1 MCSCIWWKSALS
13 VSFDKKAKLLTCLTL
28 LSMIWRT
35 GFLSYGHT
43 RASFQDL
50 GKCPAS
56 NDLSMIVVM
65 TGRRAS
71 HLLTKRE
78 GIGSSGQDFNVE
90 FWISDLPL
98 LADRI
103 LNADNDGVD
112 RLKPSAVVN
121 AEAGKSIISASICLW
136 IVSIFDTIYFPTSL
150 AKVGAR
156 RFRGNSSPCD
166 WLNRLLLARSFY
178 SCYPR

>member
-1 MCSCIWWKSALS
+1 MSN
-13 VSFDKKAKLLTCLTL
+13 
-28 LSMIWRT
+28 R
-35 GFLSYGHT
+35 HT
-43 RASFQDL
+43 SASFQDL

-56 NDLSMIVVM
+56 NDLLMIVVM

-90 FWISDLPL
+90 LWISDLTL

-112 RLKPSAVVN
+112 QVEPSAVVDVK
-121 AEAGKSIISASICLW
+121 AGKSVISETICLW
-136 IVSIFDTIYFPTSL
+136 IVSIFDTKYFPTSFC
-150 AKVGAR
+150 KS
-156 RFRGNSSPCD
+156 RGVQI
-166 WLNRLLLARSFY
+166 WR
-178 SCYPR
+178 

>member
-1 MCSCIWWKSALS
+1 MKTRLFLVTDILVPRSRTWES
-13 VSFDKKAKLLTCLTL
+13 VRL
-28 LSMIWRT
+28 
-35 GFLSYGHT
+35 
-43 RASFQDL
+43 
-50 GKCPAS
+50 
-56 NDLSMIVVM
+56 LSMIVVM

-90 FWISDLPL
+90 LWIDDLTL

-103 LNADNDGVD
+103 LNADNNGVD

-136 IVSIFDTIYFPTSL
+136 IVSIFDTVYFPTSL
-150 AKVGAR
+150 AKVGAW
-156 RFRGNSSPCD
+156 RFGGNSSPCD
-166 WLNRLLLARSFY
+166 
-178 SCYPR
+178 

>member
-1 MCSCIWWKSALS
+1 MSN
-13 VSFDKKAKLLTCLTL
+13 
-28 LSMIWRT
+28 R
-35 GFLSYGHT
+35 HT
-43 RASFQDL
+43 SASFQDL

-56 NDLSMIVVM
+56 NDLLMIVVM

-90 FWISDLPL
+90 LWISDLTL

-112 RLKPSAVVN
+112 QVEPSAIVDVK
-121 AEAGKSIISASICLW
+121 AGKSVISETICLW
-136 IVSIFDTIYFPTSL
+136 ILSIFDTKYFPTSF
-150 AKVGAR
+150 AKVGAC
-156 RFRGNSSPCD
+156 RFGGNSSPCD
-166 WLNRLLLARSFY
+166 
-178 SCYPR
+178 

>member
-1 MCSCIWWKSALS
+1 M
-13 VSFDKKAKLLTCLTL
+13 SFDKKAKLLTGLKFL
-28 LSMIWRT
+28 NMISRP
-35 GFLSYGHT
+35 GFLSNGPT
-43 RASFQDL
+43 TTSFQDL

-56 NDLSMIVVM
+56 NDLLMIVVM

-71 HLLTKRE
+71 HLLTKRG

-90 FWISDLPL
+90 LWISDLTL

-136 IVSIFDTIYFPTSL
+136 IVSIFDTKYFPTSL
-150 AKVGAR
+150 AKVGAC
-156 RFRGNSSPCD
+156 RFGGNSSPCD
-166 WLNRLLLARSFY
+166 
-178 SCYPR
+178 

>member
-1 MCSCIWWKSALS
+1 M
-13 VSFDKKAKLLTCLTL
+13 SFDKKAKLLTGLKFL
-28 LSMIWRT
+28 NMISRP
-35 GFLSYGHT
+35 GFLSNGHT
-43 RASFQDL
+43 TTSFQDL

-56 NDLSMIVVM
+56 NDLLMIVVM

-90 FWISDLPL
+90 LWISDLTL

-112 RLKPSAVVN
+112 QVEPSAVVDVK
-121 AEAGKSIISASICLW
+121 AGKSAISETICLW
-136 IVSIFDTIYFPTSL
+136 IVSIFDTE
-150 AKVGAR
+150 
-156 RFRGNSSPCD
+156 
-166 WLNRLLLARSFY
+166 
-178 SCYPR
+178 

>member
-1 MCSCIWWKSALS
+1 MSN
-13 VSFDKKAKLLTCLTL
+13 
-28 LSMIWRT
+28 R
-35 GFLSYGHT
+35 HT
-43 RASFQDL
+43 SASFQDL

-56 NDLSMIVVM
+56 NDLLMIVVM

-90 FWISDLPL
+90 LWISDLTL

-112 RLKPSAVVN
+112 QVEPSAVVDVK
-121 AEAGKSIISASICLW
+121 AGKSVISETICLW
-136 IVSIFDTIYFPTSL
+136 IVSIFDTKYFPTSF
-150 AKVGAR
+150 AKVGAC
-156 RFRGNSSPCD
+156 RFGGNSSPCNG
-166 WLNRLLLARSFY
+166 LNRRLLARNNV
-178 SCYPR
+178 R

>member
-1 MCSCIWWKSALS
+1 M
-13 VSFDKKAKLLTCLTL
+13 SFDKKAKLLTGLKFL
-28 LSMIWRT
+28 NMISRP
-35 GFLSYGHT
+35 GFLSNGPT
-43 RASFQDL
+43 TTSFQDL

-56 NDLSMIVVM
+56 NDLLMIVVM

-90 FWISDLPL
+90 LWISDLTL

-112 RLKPSAVVN
+112 QVEPSVVVDVK
-121 AEAGKSIISASICLW
+121 AGKSVISETICLW
-136 IVSIFDTIYFPTSL
+136 IVSIFDTKYFPTSF
-150 AKVGAR
+150 AKVGAC
-156 RFRGNSSPCD
+156 RFGGNSSPCD
-166 WLNRLLLARSFY
+166 
-178 SCYPR
+178 

>member
-1 MCSCIWWKSALS
+1 MKTRLFLVTDILVPRSRTWES
-13 VSFDKKAKLLTCLTL
+13 VRL
-28 LSMIWRT
+28 
-35 GFLSYGHT
+35 
-43 RASFQDL
+43 
-50 GKCPAS
+50 
-56 NDLSMIVVM
+56 LSMIVVM

-90 FWISDLPL
+90 LWISDLTL

-136 IVSIFDTIYFPTSL
+136 IVSIFDTVYFPTSL
-150 AKVGAR
+150 AKVGAW
-156 RFRGNSSPCD
+156 RFGGNSSLTHVMLML
-166 WLNRLLLARSFY
+166 LNKT
-178 SCYPR
+178 

>member
-1 MCSCIWWKSALS
+1 MSN
-13 VSFDKKAKLLTCLTL
+13 
-28 LSMIWRT
+28 R
-35 GFLSYGHT
+35 HT
-43 RASFQDL
+43 SASFQDL

-56 NDLSMIVVM
+56 NDLLMIVVM

-90 FWISDLPL
+90 LWISDLTL

-112 RLKPSAVVN
+112 QVEPSAVVDVK
-121 AEAGKSIISASICLW
+121 AGK
-136 IVSIFDTIYFPTSL
+136 
-150 AKVGAR
+150 
-156 RFRGNSSPCD
+156 
-166 WLNRLLLARSFY
+166 
-178 SCYPR
+178 

>member
-1 MCSCIWWKSALS
+1 MKTRLFLVTDILVPRSRTWES
-13 VSFDKKAKLLTCLTL
+13 VRL
-28 LSMIWRT
+28 
-35 GFLSYGHT
+35 
-43 RASFQDL
+43 
-50 GKCPAS
+50 
-56 NDLSMIVVM
+56 LSMIVVM

-90 FWISDLPL
+90 LWISDLTL

-103 LNADNDGVD
+103 LNADNNGVD

-136 IVSIFDTIYFPTSL
+136 IVSIFDTVYFPTSL
-150 AKVGAR
+150 AKVGAW
-156 RFRGNSSPCD
+156 RFGGNSSPCD
-166 WLNRLLLARSFY
+166 WLLARNNFRWLQLLS
-178 SCYPR
+178 SISLV